1 MTRVLVLLLVLA
13 NVTYFA
19 WTRGALK
26 PWGLAP
32 AARTEP
38 QRTQDQIE
46 PAAVRLLPSASA
58 PASAPASVP
67 AVVPPNGTP
76 VNGASPAPDA
86 PAPPASVGVSTAVT
100 SPPGECLQA
109 GPFTDT
115 QWAGLQDVLRTSLP
129 TTVWTVEN
137 LVEPARWIVYMG
149 RYADV
154 EAVRRKR
161 GELSVLKVA
170 TEVLRNPAL
179 EPGLS
184 LGAHGT
190 EEEARAALEALG
202 RRGVRTARVMRERG
216 EVRSH
221 VVRVPVVD
229 PALKPQLDSLRP
241 LMAGKVFQPCTG
253 PATNIPARP
262 A

>member
-1 MTRVLVLLLVLA
+1 MTRALVLLLVLA

-58 PASAPASVP
+58 PASAPAAVP
-67 AVVPPNGTP
+67 AVPPTNGTP
-76 VNGASPAPDA
+76 GNGAAPASGA
-86 PAPPASVGVSTAVT
+86 PAPPVSVGISTAVT
-100 SPPGECLQA
+100 APPGECLQA

-149 RYADV
+149 RYADA

-170 TEVLRNPAL
+170 TEALSNPAL

-202 RRGVRTARVMRERG
+202 RRGVRTARVLRERA

-221 VVRVPVVD
+221 VVRVPGVD
-229 PALKPQLDSLRP
+229 PVLKPQLDSLRP
-241 LMAGKVFQPCTG
+241 LLAGKVFQPCTG
-253 PATNIPARP
+253 PATHTPARP
-262 A
+262 T